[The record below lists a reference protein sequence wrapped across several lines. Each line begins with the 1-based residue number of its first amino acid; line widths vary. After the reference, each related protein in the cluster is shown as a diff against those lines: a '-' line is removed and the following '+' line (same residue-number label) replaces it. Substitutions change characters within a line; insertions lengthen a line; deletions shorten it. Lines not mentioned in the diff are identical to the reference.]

1 MRRMGQAMSLLM
13 VLALGSLLFAQ
24 SNDATPV
31 AQRGNASAKRDA
43 KARQPIAVTPEREAA
58 VMTFVER
65 NHPELTDLLA
75 HLKTSQLSEYE
86 RAVRDIF
93 RTTERLATI
102 QERDSLQY
110 DLEVAA
116 WTAQS
121 RVQLLTAKLKMG
133 TTADL
138 EQELRTALGAQLDA
152 RLALLKHERQ
162 KAADRLSRL
171 EGDISQLQGDRERV
185 LDRQLQLHKRAAA
198 QGRTVKLGPKNAG
211 KQPKK
216 NAD

>member
-1 MRRMGQAMSLLM
+1 MRRIGQAISLLV
-13 VLALGSLLFAQ
+13 VLALGGLLFAQ
-24 SNDATPV
+24 SNDKTSVSP
-31 AQRGNASAKRDA
+31 RDNAGAKRDA
-43 KARQPIAVTPEREAA
+43 KVRQSIAVTPEREAA

-75 HLKTSQLSEYE
+75 HLKASQPSEYE
-86 RAVRDIF
+86 RAIRDIF
-93 RTTERLATI
+93 RTTERLAAI
-102 QERDSLQY
+102 QERDALQY

-133 TTADL
+133 TTDEL
-138 EQELRTALGAQLDA
+138 QQELRSALGAQLDA

-171 EGDISQLQGDRERV
+171 DRDISQLESDRERV
-185 LDRQLQLHKRAAA
+185 LDRQLQLHTRAAA
-198 QGRTVKLGPKNAG
+198 QGRSIKLGPKNAA

-216 NAD
+216 AAD